1 MVYRSVK
8 RRDEGIPFVATIGI
22 YVFTYLGLIVSK
34 WPVIVPPNYTLWD
47 AASAPE
53 SQLFLLIG
61 VLFVIPIILAYT
73 AWTYWVFRGKVRV
86 GEGYH

>member
-1 MVYRSVK
+1 MAM
-8 RRDEGIPFVATIGI
+8 FVSTYFGLLWTRWL
-22 YVFTYLGLIVSK
+22 YVI
-34 WPVIVPPNYTLWD
+34 PPNFTLWD

-53 SQLFLLIG
+53 SQMFLLVG
-61 VLFVIPIILAYT
+61 MVFVIPIILAYT